1 MLAPGSEAA
10 EPSVSLD
17 VQAAPECTSRSDI
30 VARVA
35 SRSTRIHFVDA
46 DASTS
51 VEARFAADR
60 SGGMTGELVV
70 SGPGRK
76 ALSRRVAARSC
87 TEAADAV
94 ALIIVVTLD
103 PTSLKDGPGTTPE
116 SASVTPPAD
125 SAGDKSSNAETSPVP
140 AAKANEPAHEQRPS
154 PAKHPATPVVAPT
167 VVPSPPVAPAASR
180 RVSVNLAGLAIVGPA
195 PAVMPGIGIYAM
207 AALDRDA
214 VLSPALV
221 IGAMHAW
228 RSGFVEGG
236 GTASFALDAASLDG
250 CALRVRLSR
259 FEARACASAL
269 VGRLSASGTDTSNP
283 RSYARPFAAVGG
295 AAVMGVRLGSMFELS
310 PRLGLGTTLI
320 RDWYM
325 FGPNVFHRADPLT
338 IDAGLGVGVRWP

>member
-1 MLAPGSEAA
+1 MPGSEAA
-10 EPSVSLD
+10 EATVSLD

-35 SRSTRIHFVDA
+35 SRSTRIHFVDKEA
-46 DASTS
+46 RAS

-60 SGGMTGELVV
+60 SGGMTGKLVI

-76 ALSRRVAARSC
+76 ALSRRVVARSC

-103 PTSLKDGPGTTPE
+103 PTSLKDGRGTTPE
-116 SASVTPPAD
+116 PASVAPPTD
-125 SAGDKSSNAETSPVP
+125 STGDKSSSAESSPGP
-140 AAKANEPAHEQRPS
+140 SPKANEPPHEQRRSPTRH
-154 PAKHPATPVVAPT
+154 PAKPVEAPPVVS
-167 VVPSPPVAPAASR
+167 SPPVAPVASR
-180 RVSVNLAGLAIVGPA
+180 RVSVDLAGLAIVGPA
-195 PAVMPGIGIYAM
+195 PAVMPGIGIYAT

-214 VLSPALV
+214 LWSPALV

-228 RSGFVEGG
+228 RSDFEGG

-250 CALRVRLSR
+250 CALRVRLSH
-259 FEARACASAL
+259 FEARGCASAL
-269 VGRLSASGTDTSNP
+269 VGRLSASGSDTSNP
-283 RSYARPFAAVGG
+283 ASYARPFAVVG
-295 AAVMGVRLGSMFELS
+295 AAAVVGVRLGSMFALS
-310 PRLGLGTTLI
+310 PRFGVGLTLV

-338 IDAGLGVGVRWP
+338 IDAGLGLGVRWP